1 MEDTRH
7 SSLLESVSAVW
18 RRRTWIALVA
28 FAVPCV
34 AVVCLLAALPNV
46 YQATA
51 TVLIELQQVPEAFV
65 KPVVASEVEMRLHAL
80 SQDVLSRARLQTL
93 VERFGLYRER
103 PGLSSTADRVT
114 QMRRDIDLELKT
126 IERKSQNNF
135 MTTAFTVSY
144 RGGDP
149 GTAAQVANVLASF
162 FVDQNVRSREQQATG
177 TSAFLKVQLEETKA
191 RLDGLERRV
200 GEFKTRHLGELPEQ
214 MPANLATLE
223 QLHAQLRVN
232 SVNQS
237 RLVERR
243 ALRGEMITEL
253 DPVTGTVQESP
264 RARLARMQAELGQLR
279 TQYSEHYPDVRR
291 LRAEIAGL
299 EEQAAREPAAG
310 EPAATPGGGERETAR
325 RRLAVGEVDAE
336 LVGLKAEEKRVRD
349 AIAIYQRRVENT
361 PHREQSF
368 RELAR
373 DYDSTRE
380 HYASLLKRYEEAH
393 IAQSLEA
400 GRQGDRFRIVEPAMP
415 PDEAV
420 APNRLR
426 LMLLG
431 LLLSLGLAVAA
442 TVISEHL
449 DTSFHSV
456 DDVRA
461 FTTVPVTAGIPLIV
475 TEVDEARAARR
486 RRLAMA
492 TLAVVLVAVGTLSW
506 LVADGNVSLVS
517 LLARG
522 KV

>member
-1 MEDTRH
+1 MDDTRH

-18 RRRTWIALVA
+18 RRRAWIAVVA

-34 AVVCLLAALPNV
+34 AVICLLASLPNV

-80 SQDVLSRARLQTL
+80 SQDVLSRARLETL
-93 VERFGLYRER
+93 VERYGLYRER
-103 PGLSSTADRVT
+103 PRLASTADRVT

-135 MTTAFTVSY
+135 ITTAFTVSY

-149 GTAAQVANVLASF
+149 GTAAQIANVLASF

-243 ALRGEMITEL
+243 ALRGESATEL
-253 DPVTGTVQESP
+253 DPVTGAVQESP
-264 RARLARMQAELGQLR
+264 RARLARMQAELAQLR

-299 EEQAAREPAAG
+299 EEQAAREPAEAPAG
-310 EPAATPGGGERETAR
+310 MERETAR

-336 LVGLKAEEKRVRD
+336 LVALKAEEKRVRD
-349 AIAIYQRRVENT
+349 AIATYQRRVENT

-373 DYDSTRE
+373 DYDATRE

-400 GRQGDRFRIVEPAMP
+400 GRQGDRFRLVEPAMP

-442 TVISEHL
+442 VVISEQL

-475 TEVDEARAARR
+475 TEGDGARAARR

-492 TLAVVLVAVGTLSW
+492 SLAAVLVVVGALSW

>member
-7 SSLLESVSAVW
+7 GSLLESASAVW
-18 RRRTWIALVA
+18 RRRTWIAVVA
-28 FAVPCV
+28 FLVPCV
-34 AVVCLLAALPNV
+34 AVVCLLTALPDV

-51 TVLIELQQVPEAFV
+51 TVLIERQQVPEAFV

-93 VERFGLYRER
+93 VERFDLYPDRSGQ
-103 PGLSSTADRVT
+103 PATADRVT
-114 QMRRDIDLELKT
+114 RLRRDIDLELKA
-126 IERKSQNNF
+126 IERKSHNDF

-149 GTAAQVANVLASF
+149 VMAAEIANVVASF
-162 FVDQNVRSREQQATG
+162 FVEQNVRSRAQQATG
-177 TSAFLKVQLEETKA
+177 TSAFLKVQLDETKA
-191 RLDGLERRV
+191 RLDTLERRV

-214 MPANLATLE
+214 LPANLATLE

-243 ALRGEMITEL
+243 ALRGETAGEV

-264 RARLARMQAELGQLR
+264 RARLARMRAELGQLR

-299 EEQAAREPAAG
+299 EEQAAREPAEPPAG
-310 EPAATPGGGERETAR
+310 TDRATAR

-336 LVGLKAEEKRVRD
+336 LVALKAEEKRVRD
-349 AIAIYQRRVENT
+349 AIAVYQRRVENT

-373 DYDSTRE
+373 DYDATRE
-380 HYASLLKRYEEAH
+380 HYGSLLKRYEEAQ

-400 GRQGDRFRIVEPAMP
+400 GRQGDRFRIVEAAMP
-415 PDEAV
+415 PAEAV

-431 LLLSLGLAVAA
+431 LLLALGVAAAA
-442 TVISEHL
+442 TVLAEQL

-475 TEVDEARAARR
+475 TESDRTWAARR
-486 RRLAMA
+486 RRLGMA
-492 TLAVVLVAVGTLSW
+492 ALAGGLLAVGALSW
-506 LVADGNVSLVS
+506 LVGDGNVSLVS